1 MHIGVLGIDL
11 FPADGCDLPLGFKEP
26 FKSRM
31 TDEVRKDIESK
42 SIRVTASSHA
52 LSGVERSVAKKNPAF
67 IRCC

>member
-1 MHIGVLGIDL
+1 
-11 FPADGCDLPLGFKEP
+11 LGFKEP

-67 IRCC
+67 IRCR